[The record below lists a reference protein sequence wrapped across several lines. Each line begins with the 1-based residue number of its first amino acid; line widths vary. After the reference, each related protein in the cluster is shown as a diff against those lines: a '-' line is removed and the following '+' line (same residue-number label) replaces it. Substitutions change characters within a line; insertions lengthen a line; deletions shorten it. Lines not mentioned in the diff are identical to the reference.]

1 MLDFTISQYI
11 VGENKEQDEKY
22 RLDCFEKIKN
32 TNKPITL
39 SYVGGYNNWMAIYEH
54 KQISLEEL
62 KELIESKSFGYFV
75 IEKENGI
82 LLKRIESYM

>member
-1 MLDFTISQYI
+1 MLHFTISQYI

-39 SYVGGYNNWMAIYEH
+39 SYVSGYDNWMAVYEH

-62 KELIESKSFGYFV
+62 KELIKSKSFSYFV
-75 IEKENGI
+75 IEKEDKI
-82 LLKRIESYM
+82 LLKRV